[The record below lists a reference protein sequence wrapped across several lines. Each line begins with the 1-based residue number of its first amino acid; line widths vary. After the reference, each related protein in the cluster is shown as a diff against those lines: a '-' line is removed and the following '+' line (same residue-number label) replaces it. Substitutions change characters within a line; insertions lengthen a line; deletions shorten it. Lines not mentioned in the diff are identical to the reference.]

1 MLTDDNEPIGIL
13 LCSEVGQ
20 EMAEYTMMGADAN
33 LFLSKYQL
41 ELPSTEHFT
50 EFLRKENEGLNK
62 DINKLRTK
70 LNKRKVKKL
79 NRLAPS

>member
-1 MLTDDNEPIGIL
+1 MTHKNARSTKLWPIGIL

-62 DINKLRTK
+62 DIN
-70 LNKRKVKKL
+70 NHH
-79 NRLAPS
+79 